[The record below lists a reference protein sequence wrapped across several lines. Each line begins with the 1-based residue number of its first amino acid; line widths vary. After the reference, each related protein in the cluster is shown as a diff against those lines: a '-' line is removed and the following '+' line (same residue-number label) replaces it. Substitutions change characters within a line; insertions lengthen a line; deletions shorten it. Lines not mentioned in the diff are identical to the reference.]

1 MHNSRMQT
9 LRNARL
15 LGRLVIL
22 WLVLSLGVAVASP
35 LLKPVSMDVVCS
47 ASGAAIVFHDD
58 ALRSSNPSGLHCPL
72 CLPLSAPPPVVLQ
85 FSPPQIE
92 PSSARSAGVSAK
104 LQTLRGKPWQAR
116 APPSFQ
122 V

>member
-1 MHNSRMQT
+1 MQT
-9 LRNARL
+9 LRNARF
-15 LGRLVIL
+15 LGRLVIS

-47 ASGAAIVFHDD
+47 ASGTAIVFHDD
-58 ALRSSNPSGLHCPL
+58 ALRSNNPSGLHCPL

-92 PSSARSAGVSAK
+92 LSIARNTRESAT
-104 LQTLRGKPWQAR
+104 LQILLGKPWQAR
-116 APPSFQ
+116 APPSFL

>member
-1 MHNSRMQT
+1 MQT

-22 WLVLSLGVAVASP
+22 WLVLSLGAAVASP
-35 LLKPVSMDVVCS
+35 LLKPVSMHVVCS
-47 ASGAAIVFHDD
+47 AAGAAIVFHDD
-58 ALRSSNPSGLHCPL
+58 ALRSNNPSGLHCPL

-92 PSSARSAGVSAK
+92 LSIAQSTRESAK
-104 LQTLRGKPWQAR
+104 LQIPLGKPWQAR
-116 APPSFQ
+116 APPQPQ

>member
-1 MHNSRMQT
+1 MQT

-47 ASGAAIVFHDD
+47 ASGTAIVFHDD

-85 FSPPQIE
+85 FSSPQIE
-92 PSSARSAGVSAK
+92 LSIARNTRESAT
-104 LQTLRGKPWQAR
+104 LQILLGKPWQAR
-116 APPSFQ
+116 APPSFL

>member
-47 ASGAAIVFHDD
+47 ASGVAIVFHDD

-72 CLPLSAPPPVVLQ
+72 CLPLSAPPPRGAAILA
-85 FSPPQIE
+85 SPNRALKCSE
-92 PSSARSAGVSAK
+92 CAG
-104 LQTLRGKPWQAR
+104 LCQA
-116 APPSFQ
+116 ANFAG
-122 V
+122 